1 MTHLKNGDE
10 DSRPQQRGLGAH
22 RGPPHSAPGFP
33 QRCELLLEPAS
44 LLQSLP
50 DGHMPGMRMDRGVSM
65 PNMLEPKASAAVPFP
80 LVRGRPAG
88 TGPGKDSVVLSF
100 HPSQTEEASW
110 ALGRHVRRAVSG
122 RALPRCGF
130 GLTEPAGLSPDGA
143 RCHVLPGKH
152 QRVSEDFGRSLG
164 SAPSTAGHTWC

>member
-1 MTHLKNGDE
+1 MVMRIRDPNREVWEPTEL
-10 DSRPQQRGLGAH
+10 RP
-22 RGPPHSAPGFP
+22 APGFP
-33 QRCELLLEPAS
+33 QRHELLLEPAS

-88 TGPGKDSVVLSF
+88 TGPGKDSVILSF